1 MSKTDIWMPLY
12 IADYL
17 ADTTRLTAEQH
28 GAYLLL
34 IMDYWRNGPLPDDD
48 AALAN
53 ITRLSSPAWKKH
65 RPTIARLFQVA
76 EGEWRHKR
84 IDEELHEAGANAK
97 KNAERAKKAAA
108 VRWGKEHASD
118 AVSTPAGNAEMNADS
133 NAPSNARAML
143 EQCPSP
149 SPSPSPSESN
159 QGRGNYTEIHSG
171 QGAMRP
177 AAGEVCK
184 RLIELGIERGTCNPG
199 HATLAALLEAGAQ
212 LAEFEGAAR
221 AAIFRGKKSFAYVL
235 GTVKRQR
242 EEASALALRNGPMPR
257 NHTEPPR
264 RSKHDERADV
274 IGELTGKPRNAAR
287 ERSEGAR
294 EPRVITPD

>member
-1 MSKTDIWMPLY
+1 MPLY

-17 ADTTRLTAEQH
+17 ADTARLTAEQH

-53 ITRLSSPAWKKH
+53 ITRLSAPAWKKH

-84 IDEELHEAGANAK
+84 IDEELQEAGANAK

-118 AVSTPAGNAEMNADS
+118 AVSTPASNAES
-133 NAPSNARAML
+133 NAPGNARAML

-149 SPSPSPSESN
+149 SPSPKPREVT
-159 QGRGNYTEIHSG
+159 QGRRNHTEIHSEPG
-171 QGAMRP
+171 SVRLT
-177 AAGEVCK
+177 AGEVCK
-184 RLIELGIERGTCNPG
+184 RLIDLGIERGSCNPG
-199 HATLAALLEAGAQ
+199 HATLAALLAAGAE

-221 AAIFRGKKSFAYVL
+221 AAIFRGKKTFAYVL

-242 EEASALALRNGPMPR
+242 EEAMALALHHGAVPR
-257 NHTEPPR
+257 NHNEQPR
-264 RSKHDERADV
+264 RSKHDERAEI
-274 IGELTGKPRNAAR
+274 IGELTGRR
-287 ERSEGAR
+287 RDGAPEPGHTR
-294 EPRVITPD
+294 QPRVITPD